1 MTHPRERQLPWM
13 FTWKMC
19 NFTANSKRVCQL
31 NFEQTAN
38 KTNER
43 SPSPTLGPQPQFCHC
58 VPQPFPRA
66 PSCSPN
72 GGLLCCSAGFID
84 LIFVFQGWGTL
95 GNSLDF
101 FFGGVLLQMCSC
113 ALPSFGEEGWG
124 KTFVL
129 FLVCFQEGLLA
140 TVQCWRRMAFL

>member
-19 NFTANSKRVCQL
+19 NFTANSKRICQF

-38 KTNER
+38 KINER
-43 SPSPTLGPQPQFCHC
+43 SPLPTLCPQPQVCHWA
-58 VPQPFPRA
+58 PQPLPRFF
-66 PSCSPN
+66 SCSVK
-72 GGLLCCSAGFID
+72 GGLLFCNAGLID

-101 FFGGVLLQMCSC
+101 FFGGVSLQMCSC
-113 ALPSFGEEGWG
+113 ALPSFGKEGWG

-129 FLVCFQEGLLA
+129 LLVCFQEGLLA
-140 TVQCWRRMAFL
+140 TVPCWRSMAVL